1 MGRIGRWIASKI
13 NTYITGTI
21 ESLVSER
28 VQAMLYGQSGDDSP
42 PLPDDRVL
50 IVSVDGSGRYVI
62 TGVLSESQGAEPGEK
77 ILYSRDSN
85 GTVKATISFK
95 SDGTLEINGN
105 TDYAVSWTDLN
116 TALQL
121 LVTTINAKFLTKT
134 DGVGSPGGL
143 SLDIS
148 SAKVEGVKLP

>member
-1 MGRIGRWIASKI
+1 
-13 NTYITGTI
+13 
-21 ESLVSER
+21 
-28 VQAMLYGQSGDDSP
+28 
-42 PLPDDRVL
+42 
-50 IVSVDGSGRYVI
+50 
-62 TGVLSESQGAEPGEK
+62 
-77 ILYSRDSN
+77 
-85 GTVKATISFK
+85 
-95 SDGTLEINGN
+95 LEINGN